1 MNRVGGK
8 NDTFREHILSEIAI
22 GVYRGGQRLPAEREL
37 GERYRVS
44 RNTIRRALSDLET
57 LGILER
63 RPPGRHFCD
72 GGCTRKG
79 GFPPGPRRIRRDVR
93 HCAGSGCESAASAVV
108 QLVPPAFAGKGRRV
122 GAVQRSRRRISGAG
136 LRAGRR
142 GGVRQLHG

>member
-57 LGILER
+57 LG
-63 RPPGRHFCD
+63 
-72 GGCTRKG
+72 
-79 GFPPGPRRIRRDVR
+79 
-93 HCAGSGCESAASAVV
+93 SA
-108 QLVPPAFAGKGRRV
+108 L
-122 GAVQRSRRRISGAG
+122 
-136 LRAGRR
+136 L
-142 GGVRQLHG
+142 